1 MNTAINFKTFIH
13 YIKIIVRSLL
23 EFMPILSFFIV
34 YEITNKN
41 FFAATFFMMLMTIL
55 YTFYTFHKE
64 KRLPYLALFISLE
77 TTVFGSLTLILKD
90 PVYIQIRDTSYD
102 LILGSLILV
111 TAYMKNP
118 IIKKFFGHIFN
129 LDINTWV
136 LLSYQWAFFLL
147 SFGITNEI
155 VRRNFAEAFW
165 VNYKLCVFSIT
176 VVFGLYLFWKYRK
189 LVNNVDII

>member
-90 PVYIQIRDTSYD
+90 PV
-102 LILGSLILV
+102 
-111 TAYMKNP
+111 
-118 IIKKFFGHIFN
+118 
-129 LDINTWV
+129 
-136 LLSYQWAFFLL
+136 
-147 SFGITNEI
+147 
-155 VRRNFAEAFW
+155 
-165 VNYKLCVFSIT
+165 
-176 VVFGLYLFWKYRK
+176 
-189 LVNNVDII
+189 